1 MDFTVLRH
9 TYMYNSLPFILQ
21 NLRLKIHCRG
31 KQIWIRH
38 TTDEVSCH
46 INSGFR
52 RHAIDNTII
61 IHTKEE
67 IAAETIQK
75 RTDAFISI
83 SFNAIT
89 ATFEFNGNVL
99 VQSEQ
104 LFNSLRSH
112 IRSSQSI

>member
-1 MDFTVLRH
+1 MKKHVFIVNAHPDDLIGSAG
-9 TYMYNSLPFILQ
+9 MAFILSEHPDFE
-21 NLRLKIHCRG
+21 LHIVDMTRG
-31 KQIWIRH
+31 ERGLVRH
-38 TTDEVSCH
+38 GVALEECAAT
-46 INSGFR
+46 R
-52 RHAIDNTII
+52 
-61 IHTKEE
+61 TKEE

-99 VQSEQ
+99 AQSEQ